1 MDQIK
6 FVVLDDEDLEVAS
19 AHLQDAVVK
28 VSDVLWRP
36 NEKRLVIALNRFDWE
51 SANAAKPEY
60 RRRRAALR
68 FERVLSCKC
77 KDVNP
82 AGKDAVLELLDVEF
96 AETDAPSGVVTLN
109 FAGGAALRL
118 EVECLEAELADLGPT
133 WTAAKCPCHAEID
146 GTPVT
151 PAAER
156 GEGRP
161 GRQG

>member
-1 MDQIK
+1 MDEIK

-146 GTPVT
+146 GTPAT